1 MREFKDNLTIG
12 HAESIDKIIESK
24 GTPERFR
31 DSLKEI
37 NELFNETNRQL
48 SLNLECSYF
57 YKQMLK
63 RIIEEKDL
71 TEEEIN
77 NQEDISE
84 DKRNAIIS
92 LLRKITKMKDETK
105 ELKHRAE
112 EVEAL
117 HKDNRVQVKEMEEEL
132 VKLLKEKEDLKENL
146 KNKDSEIE
154 KLKKAK

>member
-1 MREFKDNLTIG
+1 M
-12 HAESIDKIIESK
+12 
-24 GTPERFR
+24 
-31 DSLKEI
+31 
-37 NELFNETNRQL
+37 

-84 DKRNAIIS
+84 DKRNVVIS
-92 LLRKITKMKDETK
+92 LLRKITKMKDEIK
-105 ELKHRAE
+105 ELRHKAE

-132 VKLLKEKEDLKENL
+132 VKLLKEKEDLKEHL
-146 KNKDSEIE
+146 KNKDSEI
-154 KLKKAK
+154 